1 MADHKKEKRR
11 RTKDSTIKDLKES
24 KNKRNRK
31 RSTKSDTSRES
42 KESRRKNRKSE
53 NKKPRFKDKHPKLSM
68 LIRIMIILFLLIAVI
83 GTGIVVGYVFGFFG
97 DDFTIDEKELKIAAS
112 NSVVVNSDGTKVL
125 ADLSGDEKRKIVSID
140 EMAEY
145 LPKAYVAIEDE
156 RFYKHHGV
164 DLKRTGGAI
173 LTYVTKKGSS
183 YGGSTITQ
191 QLVKNITKE
200 TDRSIFRKVKEWAK
214 AYQVEKILSK
224 EEILELYL
232 NILFVGGT
240 NYGVELGAEYYF
252 NTTAKDLSLAQ
263 CAFLAGINNSP
274 NAYNPYDTKTDH
286 SEQIKKRVLTVLAKM
301 KELGYIEN
309 EEDYNKA
316 VEEAEA
322 GLKFEKKQTTGNLY
336 SYHTDALLDQVVNQ
350 VAEEKEI
357 SKQLAE
363 NYVYSSGLT
372 IYSTQDDTVQ
382 AALDEEFA
390 KTSKYCIKS
399 RKSKNEDGTAA
410 TSQAAM
416 AVIDHTTGYV
426 LGVAGGLGDKTESRG
441 LNRATQSTRQTGS
454 SMKPIADVV
463 PGLEEGIIT
472 AATEYNDAETE
483 FPGNYNPKNYN
494 YFRGVVTVRDAI
506 ETSQNIPFVKI
517 MAELTTDKAFEYL
530 KKMGITSLDDVKDK
544 GLSLAIGGIT
554 NGVSP
559 LEMAGAY
566 ATIAN
571 DGVYIEPTFYTKVTD
586 ATGETVLTP
595 NQRTERVMSEQN
607 AYIAK
612 NLLTAPVVGSKG
624 TAKYCAIPGIETAA
638 KTGTTNS
645 DFDRWL
651 CGFTPYYTAA
661 TWYGFDINEEVNYS
675 GTNPAGQL
683 WSNVMK
689 TIHKQL
695 PNAKFIEPE
704 GIVKATIC
712 TSSGGLANSSCSNK
726 RTEVFVKGTVPAACE
741 GHSGTYEIC
750 TESGLLATE
759 FCPNKETKTYGG
771 NLPKEQLELWK
782 TKGGS
787 GKSGAPKDY
796 CNIHVKGEET
806 KPEAPAQTQDASA
819 PVITLKGSASM
830 TLDVGESFTDPGAT
844 AKDDK
849 DGDLTS
855 KIKTSGKVDTSKAG
869 TYTIT
874 YSVSDSAGNK
884 TTKKRTVT
892 VKEKSGGGGE
902 TPDPEPEP
910 TTEPEG

>member
-1 MADHKKEKRR
+1 MASSKNNRR
-11 RTKDSTIKDLKES
+11 RKTKGSTINDLKNK
-24 KNKRNRK
+24 KNGKRHNRTDSNL
-31 RSTKSDTSRES
+31 STQE
-42 KESRRKNRKSE
+42 RKNRNGKDRKRQG
-53 NKKPRFKDKHPKLSM
+53 KKNRFKDKHPKLLM
-68 LIRIMIILFLLIAVI
+68 FIKIMIILILLFTII
-83 GTGIVVGYVFGFFG
+83 GTGIIVGYVFGFFG
-97 DDFTIDEKELKIAAS
+97 DDFTIEEKELKIAAS

-125 ADLSGDEKRKIVSID
+125 ADLSGDEKRKIVSIN
-140 EMAEY
+140 EMSAY

-164 DLKRTGGAI
+164 DFKRTGGAI

-200 TDRSIFRKVKEWAK
+200 ADRSIFRKVKEWAK

-224 EEILELYL
+224 DEILELYL

-274 NAYNPYDTKTDH
+274 NKYDPYSTKEDH
-286 SEQIKKRVLTVLAKM
+286 TELIKKRVLTVLSKM

-309 EEDYNKA
+309 EDEYNKA
-316 VEEAEA
+316 VAEAEA

-336 SYHTDALLDQVVNQ
+336 SYHTDALLDQVVKQ

-363 NYVYSSGLT
+363 NYVYSSGLK

-382 AALDEEFA
+382 AAIDEEFA
-390 KTSKYCIKS
+390 KTEKYCIKS
-399 RKSKNEDGTAA
+399 RKSKNEDGSAA

-416 AVIDHTTGYV
+416 AIIDHTTGYV
-426 LGVAGGLGDKTESRG
+426 LGVAGGLGDKIDSRG

-454 SMKPIADVV
+454 SMKPIADLV

-483 FPGNYNPKNYN
+483 FPGNYKPKNYN

-530 KKMGITSLDDVKDK
+530 KKMGITTLDETKDK

-554 NGVSP
+554 NGISP

-571 DGVYIEPTFYTKVTD
+571 DGVYIEPTFYTKVVD
-586 ATGETVLTP
+586 ANGETVLTP
-595 NQRTERVMSEQN
+595 NQRTERVMSVEN

-612 NLLTAPVVGSKG
+612 NILTAPVVGAKG

-689 TIHKQL
+689 AIHKPL
-695 PNAKFIEPE
+695 ANSDFIRPE
-704 GIVKATIC
+704 GIVEATIC
-712 TSSGGLANSSCSNK
+712 TSSGGLASAGCTNK
-726 RTEVFVKGTVPAACE
+726 RTEVFVKGTVPTACE
-741 GHSGTYEIC
+741 GHSGSYEIC
-750 TESGLLATE
+750 TESGLLANE
-759 FCPNKETKTYGG
+759 YCPNTERKTYGG
-771 NLPKEQLELWK
+771 SLPKEQLNLWN

-796 CNIHVKGEET
+796 CNIHNKPEET
-806 KPEAPAQTQDASA
+806 KPEKTTPSQSNSK
-819 PVITLKGSASM
+819 PKITLNGKPSM
-830 TLDVGESFTDPGAT
+830 TLTVGETFTDPGAT

-849 DGDLTS
+849 DGDITS
-855 KIKTSGKVDTSKAG
+855 KITTKGSVDTTKAG
-869 TYTIT
+869 SYTISYT
-874 YSVSDSAGNK
+874 VSNSSGV
-884 TTKKRTVT
+884 TTTVKRTVT
-892 VKEKSGGGGE
+892 VKEKSSEGSE
-902 TPDPEPEP
+902 TPETPETPEQ
-910 TTEPEG
+910 GD

>member
-1 MADHKKEKRR
+1 MTNRNNNRKRK
-11 RTKDSTIKDLKES
+11 TDSTIKDLKES
-24 KNKRNRK
+24 RTGRNNRTRKKDRKSSSKRENIRDRKRN
-31 RSTKSDTSRES
+31 
-42 KESRRKNRKSE
+42 
-53 NKKPRFKDKHPKLSM
+53 NKKIKFKDKHPKLSM
-68 LIRIMIILFLLIAVI
+68 FIKIMIILFLLFAVI

-140 EMAEY
+140 EMAPY
-145 LPKAYVAIEDE
+145 LSKAYVAIEDE
-156 RFYKHHGV
+156 RFYKHHGI
-164 DLKRTGGAI
+164 DMKRTGGAI

-200 TDRSIFRKVKEWAK
+200 ADRSIFRKVKEWAK

-274 NAYNPYDTKTDH
+274 NAYNPYDSNTDNT
-286 SEQIKKRVLTVLAKM
+286 EKIKKRVLTVLAKM

-309 EEDYNKA
+309 EEEYKKA

-322 GLKFEKKQTTGNLY
+322 GLKFEKKVTTGNLY

-372 IYSTQDDTVQ
+372 IYSTQDDSVQ
-382 AALDEEFA
+382 TALDEEFA

-399 RKSKNEDGTAA
+399 RKSKNEDGSAA

-426 LGVAGGLGDKTESRG
+426 LGVAGGLGNKTESRG

-454 SMKPIADVV
+454 SMKPIADVA

-483 FPGNYNPKNYN
+483 FPGNYKPKNYN
-494 YFRGVVTVRDAI
+494 YFRGIVTVRDAI

-530 KKMGITSLDDVKDK
+530 QKMGITSLDETKDK

-554 NGVSP
+554 NGISP

-586 ATGETVLTP
+586 VNGETVLTP
-595 NQRTERVMSEQN
+595 NQRTERVISEQN
-607 AYIAK
+607 AYIVK
-612 NLLTAPVVGSKG
+612 NLLTAPVIGSKG

-661 TWYGFDINEEVNYS
+661 TWYGYDINEEVNYS

-689 TIHKQL
+689 VIHKPL
-695 PNAKFIEPE
+695 PNANFVEPE
-704 GIVKATIC
+704 GIVRATIC
-712 TSSGGLANSSCSNK
+712 TSSGGLANAGCSNK
-726 RTEVFVKGTVPAACE
+726 RTEVFVQGTVPAACE
-741 GHSGTYEIC
+741 GHSGSYEIC

-759 FCPNKETKTYGG
+759 FCPNKERKSYGG
-771 NLPKEQLELWK
+771 NIPKEQLELWK

-796 CNIHVKGEET
+796 CNIHVKQE
-806 KPEAPAQTQDASA
+806 EAPVETPAAPTQDSKA
-819 PVITLKGSASM
+819 PEIKLNGSASM
-830 TLDVGESFTDPGAT
+830 TLEVGDTFTDPGAT

-855 KIKTSGKVDTSKAG
+855 KIKPSGKVDTSKAG
-869 TYTIT
+869 KYTIT
-874 YSVSDSAGNK
+874 YTVTDSSGNK
-884 TTKKRTVT
+884 ASKTRTVT

-902 TPDPEPEP
+902 TPEPEP
-910 TTEPEG
+910 TPEPEG